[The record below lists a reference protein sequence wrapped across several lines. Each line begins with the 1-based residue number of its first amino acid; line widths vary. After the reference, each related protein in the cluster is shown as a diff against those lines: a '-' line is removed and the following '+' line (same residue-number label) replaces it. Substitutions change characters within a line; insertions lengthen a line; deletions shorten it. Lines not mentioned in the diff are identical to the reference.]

1 MPIYNAIVGKTI
13 ISVKVI
19 TIANIIIYIVFMI
32 SNNLLKYMFLWI
44 LDYKIV

>member
-1 MPIYNAIVGKTI
+1 MLIYIAFVGKTI

-19 TIANIIIYIVFMI
+19 TIANIIIYKVFMI